1 MWQNKLKEIIY
12 ILENS
17 DVNEIEINF
26 WGRKFRV
33 VKSPEINVV
42 DENSKNNF
50 SDFSAEMNKTESK
63 ASSVDSSSSSI
74 ANEILSPMPGTFYAA
89 PSPDAD
95 AFIKKGAQVKKGDT
109 FQGIAKKELGNRRK
123 DLELIVLNGRKE
135 SSQPS
140 SGELIKIIRSGKFK
154 KSKTLKL
161 EPYSRLDKRKN

>member
-33 VKSPEINVV
+33 VKSPAINVV

-50 SDFSAEMNKTESK
+50 SDFSKKMEKTESK
-63 ASSVDSSSSSI
+63 VSSVDSSSSSI

-95 AFIKKGAQVKKGDT
+95 AFIKKGAQVKKGD
-109 FQGIAKKELGNRRK
+109 ILCIIEAMKIMNEI
-123 DLELIVLNGRKE
+123 EAE
-135 SSQPS
+135 H
-140 SGELIKIIRSGKFK
+140 SGVISEILIKNGEPVEYNQPLFK
-154 KSKTLKL
+154 INPS
-161 EPYSRLDKRKN
+161 

>member
-33 VKSPEINVV
+33 VKSPGINVV

-50 SDFSAEMNKTESK
+50 SDFSEEMNKTESK

-74 ANEILSPMPGTFYAA
+74 AKEILSPMPGTFYAA

-109 FQGIAKKELGNRRK
+109 LCIIEAMKIMNEI
-123 DLELIVLNGRKE
+123 EAE
-135 SSQPS
+135 H
-140 SGELIKIIRSGKFK
+140 SGVISEILIKNGEPVEYNQPLFK
-154 KSKTLKL
+154 INPS
-161 EPYSRLDKRKN
+161 

>member
-33 VKSPEINVV
+33 VKSPGINVV

-50 SDFSAEMNKTESK
+50 SDFSEEINKTESK
-63 ASSVDSSSSSI
+63 LSSVDSSSSSI

-109 FQGIAKKELGNRRK
+109 LCIIEAMKIMNEI
-123 DLELIVLNGRKE
+123 EAE
-135 SSQPS
+135 H
-140 SGELIKIIRSGKFK
+140 SGVISEILIKNGEPVEYNQPLFK
-154 KSKTLKL
+154 INPS
-161 EPYSRLDKRKN
+161 

>member
-33 VKSPEINVV
+33 VKSPGINVV

-50 SDFSAEMNKTESK
+50 SDFSEEINKTESK

-109 FQGIAKKELGNRRK
+109 LCIIEAMKIMNEI
-123 DLELIVLNGRKE
+123 EAE
-135 SSQPS
+135 H
-140 SGELIKIIRSGKFK
+140 SGVISEILIKNGEPVEYNQPLFK
-154 KSKTLKL
+154 INPS
-161 EPYSRLDKRKN
+161 